1 MKRKLQRFAEV
12 AEFPHVLQPRMSYPP
27 VDQSIKGKWHKEFF
41 KNDHPIVL
49 ELGCGRG
56 EYTVELAEKYPQKN
70 FIGIDIKG
78 ARLWRGSKTA
88 HENKMTHVGFI
99 RTEIQWIEHFF
110 APGEVSEIWVTF
122 PDPHLR
128 ESKQQKRLT
137 SNRFLKKYAAII
149 ANGGIIHLKTD
160 NEPLYDFTL
169 ETVRAHNYTIHAS
182 TNDLYQSPLLNDEL
196 GIKTTYEKIFTD
208 KGFKICYVKFSIS

>member
-1 MKRKLQRFAEV
+1 M
-12 AEFPHVLQPRMSYPP
+12 PYPP
-27 VDQSIKGKWHKEFF
+27 VDQPMKGKWHTEFF

-56 EYTVELAEKYPQKN
+56 EYTVELAEKYRQKN
-70 FIGIDIKG
+70 FVGIDIKG

-88 HENKMTHVGFI
+88 LENNMSHVGFI

-128 ESKQQKRLT
+128 KSKDQKRLT
-137 SNRFLKKYAAII
+137 SERFLKKYANII
-149 ANGGIIHLKTD
+149 SPGGIIHLKTD
-160 NEPLYDFTL
+160 NEMLYNFTL
-169 ETVRAHNYTIHAS
+169 ETIAAHNYTLLAG
-182 TNDLYQSPLLNDEL
+182 TNDLYASSILDDEL
-196 GIKTTYEKIFTD
+196 SIKTTYEKIFTA